1 MKGTHGFT
9 LLEMIV
15 SMVIVSVIVLA
26 VYTAYS
32 TVTRTWSASQEQT
45 ARFRLEAVSTR
56 LLVEDWKALRSY
68 TFSTERGVYP
78 FLFGSA
84 DRLAYVTTHGLGAH
98 RSVRGG
104 LFFTL
109 LFIEPTEQ
117 GVALY
122 CYKTDVPEVD
132 FSELVRLYQAGGQ
145 DAAVASI
152 EEDLLDR
159 AVLLKEADEAAFSF
173 DATNETALPEEEES
187 VLEPHDLELL
197 PSERWTEKEPPLRIR
212 LSLRRGDEFG
222 FIEVTRPVPDNST
235 NATGSANSTE
245 ARTRIELEGE

>member
-84 DRLAYVTTHGLGAH
+84 DRLAYVTTHGLEIGRAH
-98 RSVRGG
+98 V
-104 LFFTL
+104 
-109 LFIEPTEQ
+109 
-117 GVALY
+117 
-122 CYKTDVPEVD
+122 
-132 FSELVRLYQAGGQ
+132 
-145 DAAVASI
+145 
-152 EEDLLDR
+152 
-159 AVLLKEADEAAFSF
+159 
-173 DATNETALPEEEES
+173 
-187 VLEPHDLELL
+187 
-197 PSERWTEKEPPLRIR
+197 
-212 LSLRRGDEFG
+212 
-222 FIEVTRPVPDNST
+222 
-235 NATGSANSTE
+235 
-245 ARTRIELEGE
+245 

>member
-78 FLFGSA
+78 FLFRNA
-84 DRLAYVTTHGLGAH
+84 DQLAYVNEIWQKVKAVKEDKIYDLDSNLYTVSRNIKMMQT
-98 RSVRGG
+98 
-104 LFFTL
+104 
-109 LFIEPTEQ
+109 IEN
-117 GVALY
+117 
-122 CYKTDVPEVD
+122 
-132 FSELVRLYQAGGQ
+132 
-145 DAAVASI
+145 
-152 EEDLLDR
+152 
-159 AVLLKEADEAAFSF
+159 LKEIIYG
-173 DATNETALPEEEES
+173 ETE
-187 VLEPHDLELL
+187 
-197 PSERWTEKEPPLRIR
+197 
-212 LSLRRGDEFG
+212 
-222 FIEVTRPVPDNST
+222 N
-235 NATGSANSTE
+235 
-245 ARTRIELEGE
+245 